1 MIIHKKTA
9 ILLVLI
15 LTAALAAQGN
25 LTDPYQIINHN
36 IEASGGLE
44 RLRAERTQYMEGK
57 LEVAS
62 LKGTMKVWT
71 EKPGKSR
78 AEVDL
83 GVLKMTQGDDG
94 KAQWVLDSNGK
105 LQMITNPDSAAIKR
119 REIKEKIQNFDYVDP
134 NSRIF
139 KVSYAGIQS
148 VEGKKCYV
156 IRIANTINSDVD
168 SSFIDVKDF
177 LVRKSVS
184 IAGEESSDNYYKDYR
199 KVDGM
204 MVPFWTKQVARE
216 TGQVQEITLSKYES
230 NPEVDSTIFEPPAET
245 TKDYQFVNGDK
256 AEDIPFR
263 LIDNHLF
270 MPAIVDCHE
279 RLWVLDTGASMS
291 VVNAAFADELG
302 LVRQGDMKGKGAG
315 GTVKIE
321 FATLPSLTVKG
332 IKFDPQTVAVIDM
345 SELSRL
351 MGIDFAGILG
361 YDFLSRFVTKIDYAD
376 ELVSFYDPAAFK
388 YTGNGHELKMHVKGS
403 VFTVDAT
410 LDGDHSGSW
419 LFDLGASNTSLEPAY
434 AVQNGYAARK
444 GVLGLGHGAA
454 NYFTTKSVRCD
465 SIDVAGYQIDNPAI
479 SFDYGDADTTIRP
492 DEIGTL
498 GNTLFR
504 NFVVYADYV
513 GERLILEPGR
523 DFNQSFPRDGS
534 GLQFILGDNDAFEVL
549 YVSESSPAAKAGF
562 KKGDIVRKVNGI
574 DVAYLENL
582 PALRTLMRAKPGT
595 EYKFVVDRDGKEK
608 KLKFKLKELL

>member
-1 MIIHKKTA
+1 MTIHKKTV

-15 LTAALAAQGN
+15 LTAVLAAQGN
-25 LTDPYQIINHN
+25 LTDPYQIINRN

-44 RLRAERTQYMEGK
+44 RLRAEHTQYMEGK

-62 LKGTMKVWT
+62 LKGSIKVWT

-78 AEVDL
+78 TEVDL
-83 GVLKMTQGDDG
+83 GVIKMTQGDNG

-119 REIKEKIQNFDYVDP
+119 RQLREYMQDFDYVDP
-134 NSRIF
+134 NSKIF
-139 KVSYAGIQS
+139 KVSYVGIQP
-148 VEGKKCYV
+148 VDGQRCYV
-156 IRIANTINSDVD
+156 IRIANTINNDVD
-168 SSFIDVKDF
+168 TNFIDVKDF
-177 LVRKSVS
+177 LLMKNIS
-184 IAGEESSDNYYKDYR
+184 IAGEESSDSYYKDYR
-199 KVDGM
+199 KVEGI
-204 MVPFWTKQVARE
+204 MVPFWTKQVARQ
-216 TGQVQEITLSKYES
+216 TGQVQEITLTKYES
-230 NPEVDSTIFEPPAET
+230 NPEIDPSLFKPPGETI
-245 TKDYQFVNGDK
+245 KDYQFVNSDK
-256 AEDIPFR
+256 AENIPFR

-270 MPAIVDCHE
+270 IPAIVDCHE
-279 RLWVLDTGASMS
+279 RMWVLDTGASMS

-302 LVRQGDMKGKGAG
+302 LVRQGDMKGRGAG

-345 SELSRL
+345 SELTRL
-351 MGIDFAGILG
+351 LGIDIAGILG

-376 ELVSFYDPAAFK
+376 ELVSFYDPATFK
-388 YTGNGHELKMHVKGS
+388 YAGQGHELKMHVKGS

-410 LDGDHSGSW
+410 LDDDHGGSW
-419 LFDLGASNTSLEPAY
+419 LFDLGASRTSLDAAY
-434 AVQNGYAARK
+434 AVHNGYAARK

-454 NYFTTKSVRCD
+454 NYFTTKAVRCD
-465 SIDVAGYQIDNPAI
+465 SIDVAGYQIDNPVI
-479 SFDYGDADTTIRP
+479 GFHYGGTDTTTQS
-492 DEIGTL
+492 DEVGTL

-523 DFNQSFPRDGS
+523 NFNRSFPRDGS
-534 GLQFILGDNDAFEVL
+534 GLQFILGGDGEFEVL
-549 YVSESSPAAKAGF
+549 YVSEGSPAAKAGF

-582 PALRTLMRAKPGT
+582 PALRAMLRTKPGT
-595 EYKFVVDRDGKEK
+595 EYKFVIDRDGKEK
-608 KLKFKLKELL
+608 KLKFKLKKLL